1 MLSILKVVEVIENG
15 FADVEGFGAAGTL
28 GEFVQALFDRLG
40 EGWLAWGV
48 AIQVWHKHCEV
59 PETEQ
64 SRARANP
71 CCKNRTTMGQLGIFY
86 STLLFDQG

>member
-48 AIQVWHKHCEV
+48 AIQVWHKH
-59 PETEQ
+59 
-64 SRARANP
+64 
-71 CCKNRTTMGQLGIFY
+71 
-86 STLLFDQG
+86 